1 LGPLPPLGATP
12 CGVVVG
18 QHNVDTPPQIE
29 LSPTLIEDREQTQRV
44 PSEEPSLPNHL
55 ELGGGGEIRKRRSK
69 GRRVNNQLL
78 HLVEK
83 LSNTPLSP
91 LFIFDS
97 EQEGQSCGR
106 TAPKLY
112 RLKCT
117 DPHL

>member
-29 LSPTLIEDREQTQRV
+29 LSPTLIEDREQTQWV

-55 ELGGGGEIRKRRSK
+55 ELGGGGEIRKRR
-69 GRRVNNQLL
+69 VNNQLL

-91 LFIFDS
+91 LFYF
-97 EQEGQSCGR
+97 
-106 TAPKLY
+106 
-112 RLKCT
+112 
-117 DPHL
+117 